1 MLFTAYSITSAF
13 TQDGSCYTVSGAP
26 TPLQT
31 QYSVAKPAIATAKPA
46 QYSSAVA
53 TWFVNFLNVPDWGV
67 CAENGSLA
75 VHLADAE
82 TTNTIEVAV
91 PTGLGAVSRR
101 LLLSSSSSSSTAT
114 LVVSQSKISA
124 QAPTGL
130 SASAK
135 AAIGVAVPVIVLAL
149 VLPGLILWVKYRK
162 QRGAML
168 ERKVQEKPGIETER
182 EI

>member
-13 TQDGSCYTVSGAP
+13 AQDGSCYTVPGP
-26 TPLQT
+26 QTLLQT

-53 TWFVNFLNVPDWGV
+53 TWFVNFLDVPDWGT
-67 CAENGSLA
+67 CGGNGSVA

-82 TTNTIEVAV
+82 TINTVEVAV
-91 PTGLGAVSRR
+91 PTALGAVSRR
-101 LLLSSSSSSSTAT
+101 PLLPPSPSTAT
-114 LVVSQSKISA
+114 SVVAQSSLST
-124 QAPTGL
+124 QASTGL

-149 VLPGLILWVKYRK
+149 VLPGVILWLKYRK
-162 QRGAML
+162 QRAAKL
-168 ERKVQEKPGIETER
+168 ERKVQEKLGTETER

>member
-1 MLFTAYSITSAF
+1 MLFTAYSLTSAF
-13 TQDGSCYTVSGAP
+13 TQDGFCYTVPGPP
-26 TPLQT
+26 TLLQT

-53 TWFVNFLNVPDWGV
+53 TWFVNFLDVPDWGTY
-67 CAENGSLA
+67 AENGSLA
-75 VHLADAE
+75 VHLAGAE
-82 TTNTIEVAV
+82 TIRVIEVAV

-101 LLLSSSSSSSTAT
+101 PLLSPSPSTAT
-114 LVVSQSKISA
+114 SVVAQSSLST
-124 QAPTGL
+124 QASTGL

-149 VLPGLILWVKYRK
+149 VLPGVILWAKYRK
-162 QRGAML
+162 QRAAKL
-168 ERKVQEKPGIETER
+168 ERKVQEKLGTETER